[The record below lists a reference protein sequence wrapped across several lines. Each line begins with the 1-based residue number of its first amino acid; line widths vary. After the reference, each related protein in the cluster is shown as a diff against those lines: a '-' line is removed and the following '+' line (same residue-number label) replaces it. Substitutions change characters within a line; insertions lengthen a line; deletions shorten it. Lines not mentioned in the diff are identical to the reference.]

1 MTDNEIRE
9 VAKKDFEQYWLVAR
23 LTFKDILSD
32 EVKGFFEVFYKA
44 GYLEG
49 FRKKEESCR

>member
-23 LTFKDILSD
+23 LTFKDMLSED
-32 EVKGFFEVFYKA
+32 VKGFFEVFYKA

-49 FRKKEESCR
+49 FRKSEQR